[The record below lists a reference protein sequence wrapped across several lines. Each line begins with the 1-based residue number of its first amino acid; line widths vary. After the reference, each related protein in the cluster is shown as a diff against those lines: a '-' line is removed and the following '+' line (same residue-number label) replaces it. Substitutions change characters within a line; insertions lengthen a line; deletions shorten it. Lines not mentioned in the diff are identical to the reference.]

1 MSNDDLEIRQLKET
15 IVALREELERVRFE
29 EREHIQ
35 QAVAGVN
42 EEVRQLH
49 ASIVELRDQLELREG
64 EHQEK
69 LRDIVLHHDR
79 EKAELHQTI
88 SRLRAS
94 LEELNESIKKA
105 DNPAKTPAPATP
117 R

>member
-1 MSNDDLEIRQLKET
+1 MSSNDLEIRHLKET
-15 IVALREELERVRFE
+15 IAALREELERSRFE

-42 EEVRQLH
+42 EEVRQLRE
-49 ASIVELRDQLELREG
+49 SIIKLREQLEFREV

-69 LRDIVLHHDR
+69 LRDTDLHHDR
-79 EKAELHQTI
+79 ENAELHRTI
-88 SRLRAS
+88 QRLRQA
-94 LEELNESIKKA
+94 LEDLNESRKKGSH
-105 DNPAKTPAPATP
+105 PAPAAKAASS